1 MFVAVKGMEKNISHL
16 ITVLIERIQLKI
28 LVPCLI
34 GLKHNLVWI
43 VNELL
48 FTGALTEGTWSLQVQ
63 FIIVID

>member
-1 MFVAVKGMEKNISHL
+1 MFVAAKVMEKNISHL
-16 ITVLIERIQLKI
+16 ITGLIERIQLKI

-34 GLKHNLVWI
+34 GLKHNLAWI

-63 FIIVID
+63 LIIVTD

>member
-1 MFVAVKGMEKNISHL
+1 MFVVAKVMEKNISHL
-16 ITVLIERIQLKI
+16 ITGLIERIQLKI

-34 GLKHNLVWI
+34 GLKHNLAWI

-48 FTGALTEGTWSLQVQ
+48 FTAALTEGTWYLQVQ

>member
-1 MFVAVKGMEKNISHL
+1 MFVAAKVMEKNISHL
-16 ITVLIERIQLKI
+16 ITGLIERIQLKI

-34 GLKHNLVWI
+34 GLKHNLAWI

-48 FTGALTEGTWSLQVQ
+48 FMGALTEVTWSLQVQ

>member
-1 MFVAVKGMEKNISHL
+1 MFVAAKVMEKNIFHL
-16 ITVLIERIQLKI
+16 ITGLIERIQLKI

-34 GLKHNLVWI
+34 GLKHNLAWI

-48 FTGALTEGTWSLQVQ
+48 FMGALTEVTWSLQVQ